1 MELQAE
7 GRDFPGDAG
16 RGRASMLD
24 LYPETIVPSLCN
36 CYEHYNKQCCITH
49 ASQLAFQI
57 RRTTS
62 SGTQL

>member
-24 LYPETIVPSLCN
+24 LDPETIVPSLCN
-36 CYEHYNKQCCITH
+36 CYEYFLLCNVVYE
-49 ASQLAFQI
+49 I
-57 RRTTS
+57 RHTP
-62 SGTQL
+62 